1 MKKLLLA
8 TSVFGVLVSAGLGAQ
23 NSGTRP
29 WYKQPW
35 DPSKIQP
42 CDRACLVQIIDNYI
56 TSLVKKDTGSVPTS
70 EETWY
75 TENTAR
81 LSIGEGILWR
91 ARLEPTPFIIQA
103 ADPVT
108 GQVAIQSL
116 FNIEG
121 RPALTVVRLKVERR
135 HITEIEHL
143 VDRNIAP
150 AALELLKTPRPGLVN
165 DVSPSE
171 RTSREVMIWAAHS
184 YFDALTGDDG
194 SIGAFADDCV
204 RHENGYQTVNNK
216 QPGRAA
222 PSPAL
227 PDTSTPVGRAFSKL
241 SMMTCAGQVSTG
253 IFSGIKKIYPRRVL
267 IIDEQKGITAAFPL
281 FVHDG
286 TRRPVE
292 IKDLPDMPPQRGLGM
307 ILNMVTMETFGIRNG
322 KIHEV
327 EAFPFITFG
336 YGLGEGWT
344 PAAAR

>member
-1 MKKLLLA
+1 MKRVLLTA
-8 TSVFGVLVSAGLGAQ
+8 AVIAVLVPGAHAQ
-23 NSGTRP
+23 NGSKP

-35 DPSKIQP
+35 DSSKIQP
-42 CDRACLVQIIDNYI
+42 CDRACLVQIIDTYVN
-56 TSLVKKDTGSVPTS
+56 SLVRKDAASVPTS

-91 ARLEPTPFIIQA
+91 AKIEPTPFVIHA

-116 FNIEG
+116 FNVEG
-121 RPALTVVRLKVERR
+121 RPALTVIRVKVERR

-150 AALELLKTPRPGLVN
+150 AALELLKTPRPGLVT
-165 DVSPSE
+165 DVSPAD
-171 RTSREVMIWAAHS
+171 RTSREVMLWAAHS
-184 YFDALTGDDG
+184 YFDALTSDDG
-194 SIGAFADDCV
+194 SIAAFADDCV

-227 PDTSTPVGRAFSKL
+227 PDTTTPAGRAFSKL
-241 SMMTCAGQVSTG
+241 SMMTCAAQIDTG
-253 IFSGIKKIYPRRVL
+253 VFSFIKKIYPRRVL
-267 IIDEQKGITAAFPL
+267 IVDEQKGLAAAFPL
-281 FVHDG
+281 FIEDG

-292 IKDLPDMPPQRGLGM
+292 IKNLPDMPPQRGLGM
-307 ILNMVTMETFGIRNG
+307 ILNMVTMETFGIRGG

-327 EAFPFITFG
+327 EAFPFITFA
-336 YGLGEGWT
+336 YGQGDGWT
-344 PAAAR
+344 PAVGR